1 GRPRS
6 RYGAA
11 PRWLSLALDESG
23 IVASLAHRSGRGF
36 LRKRICAHGISWG
49 AELVPQ
55 HGPKLG
61 TLSACV
67 WSAGDSPGAVHRRGA
82 RSRFGL
88 SWDGPSYCEPVEVY
102 TAAPENASAFRLRS
116 LDSAG
121 ASPGGQPSC
130 H

>member
-1 GRPRS
+1 RS
-6 RYGAA
+6 RYGTA

-36 LRKRICAHGISWG
+36 LRKRICAHGISRG

-61 TLSACV
+61 TLTACV
-67 WSAGDSPGAVHRRGA
+67 WSSGESPGALHRREP

-88 SWDGPSYCEPVEVY
+88 SWEGPNHRQPIEVC
-102 TAAPENASAFRLRS
+102 TAAPENTSVSRLRS
-116 LDSAG
+116 LDPAG
-121 ASPGGQPSC
+121 ASPGGQPGC
-130 H
+130 N